1 MISTCL
7 FVCAFTDNVFQFF
20 ENSLP
25 SVWVIL
31 SEVVRRLKC
40 YWGHASRKDGE
51 ELVLGVASSLPISEL
66 FSEIDAH
73 FLRRKKHEELMVR
86 ART

>member
-1 MISTCL
+1 M
-7 FVCAFTDNVFQFF
+7 
-20 ENSLP
+20 
-25 SVWVIL
+25 WVIL
-31 SEVVRRLKC
+31 SEVVRRLKS

-66 FSEIDAH
+66 FCEIDAH

-86 ART
+86 GRAEVREM